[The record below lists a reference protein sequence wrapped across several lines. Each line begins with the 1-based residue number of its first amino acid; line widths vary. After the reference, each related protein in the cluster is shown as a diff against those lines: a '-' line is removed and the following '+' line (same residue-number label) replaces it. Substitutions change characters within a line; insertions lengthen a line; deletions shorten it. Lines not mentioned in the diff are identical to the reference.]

1 LVKIGASALAS
12 CAVALV
18 GMPSAVAGQF
28 ALATGSLF
36 LFVSLL
42 ALSGFL
48 QPEEI
53 ETLKELRS
61 YFRQRAMQAV
71 AAVRRRWSAV
81 LT

>member
-1 LVKIGASALAS
+1 
-12 CAVALV
+12 
-18 GMPSAVAGQF
+18 
-28 ALATGSLF
+28 LF